1 MCPAGLGRG
10 GHLLLGAVDELVL
23 VGALVAGA
31 HALVLPQSLG
41 MLVELLQGGP
51 GRGVGGGCRAP
62 GRPTPR
68 AGPHVQ
74 AALGRSVPTG
84 RRRAQGP
91 PKVQNYCSR
100 VVISLCVGGL
110 GGRGRTGPPRN
121 WVSSESLLRE
131 GVSWS
136 GGSGWG
142 DRTCLCDEV
151 VGHVFSA
158 LAKTMTVG
166 SCWPVC
172 PVLLGTVCQEEAK
185 GQRPLRCSQRQ

>member
-100 VVISLCVGGL
+100 VVISLCVGGPGGERPDWAAQEL
-110 GGRGRTGPPRN
+110 GFFRVASTGGCELVRRL
-121 WVSSESLLRE
+121 WVGGQDMSL
-131 GVSWS
+131 
-136 GGSGWG
+136 
-142 DRTCLCDEV
+142 
-151 VGHVFSA
+151 
-158 LAKTMTVG
+158 
-166 SCWPVC
+166 
-172 PVLLGTVCQEEAK
+172 
-185 GQRPLRCSQRQ
+185 

>member
-91 PKVQNYCSR
+91 PESR
-100 VVISLCVGGL
+100 ITAPGLSSACASGAWGGEAGL
-110 GGRGRTGPPRN
+110 GRPGTGFLQSRFYGR
-121 WVSSESLLRE
+121 V
-131 GVSWS
+131 
-136 GGSGWG
+136 
-142 DRTCLCDEV
+142 
-151 VGHVFSA
+151 
-158 LAKTMTVG
+158 
-166 SCWPVC
+166 
-172 PVLLGTVCQEEAK
+172 
-185 GQRPLRCSQRQ
+185 